1 MNGKQMA
8 AAAQLVQTDKMN
20 EATTAQRAG
29 KTNKYAD
36 VVVPQSRLMY
46 RDEVLLSRAPRP

>member
-20 EATTAQRAG
+20 EATQAQRAG
-29 KTNKYAD
+29 NTNKYAD
-36 VVVPQSRLMY
+36 VVVPQSY
-46 RDEVLLSRAPRP
+46 RNEALLSLAPRP